1 MWHKY
6 TMQMR
11 RINEPAPRTRPSD
24 RRAHTARL
32 NRNRVACAVVAC
44 LLAYGVARLLVAG
57 IAAGAGG
64 TARVHLGQ
72 MIALLGLP
80 VMVVVGFGAWK
91 RHAGLLM
98 VGACGCLAAGLILFA
113 A

>member
-1 MWHKY
+1 
-6 TMQMR
+6 MQMR
-11 RINEPAPRTRPSD
+11 RIHEPASHPRSTMAPD
-24 RRAHTARL
+24 RRARAARL
-32 NRNRVACAVVAC
+32 ERNRVACAVVAC

-57 IAAGAGG
+57 IAADGG
-64 TARVHLGQ
+64 TDRVHLGQ

-98 VGACGCLAAGLILFA
+98 VGACGCLAAGLGLFA
-113 A
+113 T

>member
-1 MWHKY
+1 M
-6 TMQMR
+6 
-11 RINEPAPRTRPSD
+11 APD
-24 RRAHTARL
+24 RLARTARL

-57 IAAGAGG
+57 IAAGTAG
-64 TARVHLGQ
+64 TDRVHLGQ
-72 MIALLGLP
+72 MIALFGLP

-91 RHAGLLM
+91 RHTGLLLVAGCGGLA
-98 VGACGCLAAGLILFA
+98 VGLRLFA

>member
-1 MWHKY
+1 
-6 TMQMR
+6 MR
-11 RINEPAPRTRPSD
+11 RINEPVPRTRPSD
-24 RRAHTARL
+24 RLAHTTRL

-57 IAAGAGG
+57 IAAGS
-64 TARVHLGQ
+64 TTTDRVHLGQ
-72 MIALLGLP
+72 MIALFGLP
-80 VMVVVGFGAWK
+80 VMVVFGFGAWK

-98 VGACGCLAAGLILFA
+98 VGTCGGLAASLILFA